1 MKQIVGST
9 LSSDGKHASSENFT
23 SPHPPSYFASL
34 YAKDS
39 LSGGHIIML
48 GGGGEEACKEALAAY
63 PQGLQIGGGIS
74 LSNALSFLSAGAS
87 HVIVTSFVFADGEI
101 HMDRLEELV
110 RLVGKQRLVLD
121 LSCRRHFLLLFI

>member
-1 MKQIVGST
+1 MGST
-9 LSSDGKHASSENFT
+9 PSSDGKHASSENFT

-34 YAKDS
+34 YAKDL

-74 LSNALSFLSAGAS
+74 LSNALSFLCG
-87 HVIVTSFVFADGEI
+87 
-101 HMDRLEELV
+101 RLARHRHLF
-110 RLVGKQRLVLD
+110 RL
-121 LSCRRHFLLLFI
+121 CRWRDSRG